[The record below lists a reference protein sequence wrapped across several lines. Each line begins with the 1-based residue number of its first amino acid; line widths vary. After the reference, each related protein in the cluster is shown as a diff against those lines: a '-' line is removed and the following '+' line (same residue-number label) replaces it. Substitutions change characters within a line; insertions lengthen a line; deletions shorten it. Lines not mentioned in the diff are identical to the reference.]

1 MLELTRIIGY
11 VQCIFKIKEGGEII
25 YLNKKRLREPLRHSH
40 QHIQLEGREIF
51 HYFREKHTYTFN
63 PTFTRLTRLYWYKLH
78 VQCFFRIAKE
88 SGDITSQKWEPLRH
102 EQTFSISRNFREK
115 VHHLPGPPEVNSM
128 SAPMVPQYNR
138 LFEQPGCILSWQWV
152 VLHIVRGQKV
162 SAHRSKWWANCLNS
176 SWEETRSLRSW
187 IHVYLSEWKVTR

>member
-1 MLELTRIIGY
+1 MTDLTIILLACSTVPVHCGFGKNYDETMLELTRIIGY

-88 SGDITSQKWEPLRH
+88 SGDITSQK
-102 EQTFSISRNFREK
+102 
-115 VHHLPGPPEVNSM
+115 
-128 SAPMVPQYNR
+128 
-138 LFEQPGCILSWQWV
+138 
-152 VLHIVRGQKV
+152 
-162 SAHRSKWWANCLNS
+162 
-176 SWEETRSLRSW
+176 
-187 IHVYLSEWKVTR
+187 